1 MQLKQR
7 KFFLVAF
14 LSLVESIFAYTHSN
28 NNVNIGVT
36 INKNIYY
43 IHSGQI
49 ANKYNWEKVLPK
61 EGNVVAQSKPKP
73 NSPGKKKK
81 PDIGGG
87 RISEVKGSAAVCKC
101 GRTDV
106 QEPLHFDYTSRLD
119 LTQLAHLTKSFRF
132 SQQAAAKSLGLDLSG
147 VKLARPEVG
156 GVHEKGSDYQVHYCK
171 QQRYC
176 E

>member
-49 ANKYNWEKVLPK
+49 ANKDNWEKVLPK

-106 QEPLHFDYTSRLD
+106 QEPLHFDYTSRSE
-119 LTQLAHLTKSFRF
+119 LTQLPLVD
-132 SQQAAAKSLGLDLSG
+132 QVDLVDS
-147 VKLARPEVG
+147 V
-156 GVHEKGSDYQVHYCK
+156 DQVDPID
-171 QQRYC
+171 QV
-176 E
+176 